1 MPDSVRTPPERR
13 GGAATLIRG
22 DERSQQVERLRY
34 VVILRE
40 LNFTRAA
47 ETLGIAQPALSH
59 QIRVLEREV
68 GAILLTRSQRGPA

>member
-1 MPDSVRTPPERR
+1 M
-13 GGAATLIRG
+13 
-22 DERSQQVERLRY
+22 ERLRY